1 MKIGLFEQ
9 CQWLLLSQRAAR
21 THGQVAKLVSGR
33 LLEGMARL
41 GRGVLGCTVLGRTGL
56 GCKVLV
62 CTVLTR
68 TILRCTALW
77 RHVLFRQVLRRHVLW
92 GHDLWGIAFRYGA
105 LGSIAVISGAVLAET
120 YSPATENQPKI
131 EQQTCSKLLSH
142 QFKKLNSSDEIDLC
156 AQFRGKVLL
165 VVNTASQCGY
175 TPQFEQLEALH
186 QRYHQQGLSVIGF
199 PSNDFRQDRGSEADS
214 AKVCY
219 LDYGVTFT
227 MFERSH
233 VTGEQAN
240 PVFRQLANDAGVAP
254 SWNFFKY
261 IVDRNGKA
269 VAVFSSRTTPDD
281 PLIVATIEKLL

>member
-1 MKIGLFEQ
+1 
-9 CQWLLLSQRAAR
+9 
-21 THGQVAKLVSGR
+21 
-33 LLEGMARL
+33 MARL

-77 RHVLFRQVLRRHVLW
+77 RDVQFRLVLW
-92 GHDLWGIAFRYGA
+92 GHALWGIVLRYGA

-186 QRYHQQGLSVIGF
+186 QRYRQQGLSIIGF

-227 MFERSH
+227 MLERSH

>member
-1 MKIGLFEQ
+1 M
-9 CQWLLLSQRAAR
+9 
-21 THGQVAKLVSGR
+21 
-33 LLEGMARL
+33 
-41 GRGVLGCTVLGRTGL
+41 
-56 GCKVLV
+56 
-62 CTVLTR
+62 
-68 TILRCTALW
+68 
-77 RHVLFRQVLRRHVLW
+77 
-92 GHDLWGIAFRYGA
+92 
-105 LGSIAVISGAVLAET
+105 SGAVLAET

-281 PLIVATIEKLL
+281 QLIVATIEKLL

>member
-1 MKIGLFEQ
+1 M
-9 CQWLLLSQRAAR
+9 
-21 THGQVAKLVSGR
+21 
-33 LLEGMARL
+33 
-41 GRGVLGCTVLGRTGL
+41 
-56 GCKVLV
+56 
-62 CTVLTR
+62 
-68 TILRCTALW
+68 
-77 RHVLFRQVLRRHVLW
+77 
-92 GHDLWGIAFRYGA
+92 
-105 LGSIAVISGAVLAET
+105 
-120 YSPATENQPKI
+120 QPKI

-186 QRYHQQGLSVIGF
+186 QRYRQQGLSVIGF

-227 MFERSH
+227 MLERSH

>member
-1 MKIGLFEQ
+1 MKIGLFDQ
-9 CQWLLLSQRAAR
+9 RQWLPLSQRAAR
-21 THGQVAKLVSGR
+21 THGQLAKLVSWR
-33 LLEGMARL
+33 LPEGMARL

-77 RHVLFRQVLRRHVLW
+77 RHVLFRQDLWRHALW
-92 GHDLWGIAFRYGA
+92 GHVLRGIAFRYGA
-105 LGSIAVISGAVLAET
+105 LGSIAVISGAALAET

-131 EQQTCSKLLSH
+131 EQQACSKLLSH

-186 QRYHQQGLSVIGF
+186 QHYHQQGLSVIGF

-227 MFERSH
+227 MLERSH